1 MVEGRMKRIRF
12 LRWGSRISS
21 TGSAVELVSLKRQV
35 PFGRR
40 CESSFL
46 MQLASRFR
54 AQWKQA
60 FGWKRSS
67 AQCSYDPYSYSL
79 NFDDGLSIPWV
90 LLTNSNIGMFLN
102 KILSPSNVSPDSSLP
117 LQKPFCAYR
126 NKIMGVLISSSF
138 QYPPVAVRSYCFFTH
153 VSCLLK
159 PVVNIFELS
168 SLSFHPSRQ
177 LQTIIFIFCKTVF
190 PNASANH
197 AACSRNSL
205 RTYVRTW

>member
-21 TGSAVELVSLKRQV
+21 TGYAVELVSLKRQV

-40 CESSFL
+40 YESSFL

-54 AQWKQA
+54 AKWKQA

-79 NFDDGLSIPWV
+79 NFDDGLSIPW
-90 LLTNSNIGMFLN
+90 LLTNSIGMFLN

-126 NKIMGVLISSSF
+126 NKIYTGGISSSF
-138 QYPPVAVRSYCFFTH
+138 QYPPVALRCYCFFTH
-153 VSCLLK
+153 ASCLLK
-159 PVVNIFELS
+159 PVF
-168 SLSFHPSRQ
+168 RQ
-177 LQTIIFIFCKTVF
+177 V
-190 PNASANH
+190 
-197 AACSRNSL
+197 
-205 RTYVRTW
+205 V